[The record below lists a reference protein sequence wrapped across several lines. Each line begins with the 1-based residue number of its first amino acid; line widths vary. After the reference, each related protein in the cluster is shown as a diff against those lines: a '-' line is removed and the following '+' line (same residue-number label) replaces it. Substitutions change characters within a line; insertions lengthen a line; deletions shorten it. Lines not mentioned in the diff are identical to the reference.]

1 MKRCNRAGHR
11 GLLVVS
17 ACGVLM
23 AAQTASAQVA
33 PQLPAAAD
41 PGVIQERSR
50 DIERRL
56 REERERRPD
65 DAPAIDD
72 EALKPAP
79 ARPAPAGVRFQLKRV
94 DFTRSEL
101 LPEATLQRLML
112 ESPGANPSRM
122 KRLALAAIRE
132 TFEETGIVIGRTA
145 TSLPSLSG
153 PWGEFAGTG
162 HLPDL
167 SGLAY
172 IARAITPPRR
182 PKRFDTRFFVVESA
196 AIAHQ
201 VPDVVTADS
210 ELTELAWLT
219 LPETEK
225 LPLPVI
231 TRVMLGE
238 LQGWLAAR
246 ASGIELA
253 IPFYRERHGRMER
266 NLI

>member
-11 GLLVVS
+11 GLLVAS

-101 LPEATLQRLML
+101 LPEATLRELAAGIEGREVSLAEVQAVVDRINALYRDRGVPTAQAVLPAQDVTDGAVTIKLVEGRVGQILLEGNESTSGDFIRARLGQ
-112 ESPGANPSRM
+112 SPG
-122 KRLALAAIRE
+122 
-132 TFEETGIVIGRTA
+132 
-145 TSLPSLSG
+145 
-153 PWGEFAGTG
+153 
-162 HLPDL
+162 
-167 SGLAY
+167 
-172 IARAITPPRR
+172 
-182 PKRFDTRFFVVESA
+182 
-196 AIAHQ
+196 
-201 VPDVVTADS
+201 
-210 ELTELAWLT
+210 ELAD
-219 LPETEK
+219 
-225 LPLPVI
+225 V
-231 TRVMLGE
+231 GE
-238 LQGWLAAR
+238 L
-246 ASGIELA
+246 
-253 IPFYRERHGRMER
+253 ERRMLR
-266 NLI
+266 FNRSQDVQCS

>member
-101 LPEATLQRLML
+101 LPEATLR
-112 ESPGANPSRM
+112 E
-122 KRLALAAIRE
+122 LAAGIEGREVSLAEVQAVVDRINALYRDRGVPTAQAVLPAQDVTDGAVTIKLVEGRVGQILLEGNDSTSGDFIR
-132 TFEETGIVIGRTA
+132 
-145 TSLPSLSG
+145 
-153 PWGEFAGTG
+153 
-162 HLPDL
+162 
-167 SGLAY
+167 
-172 IARAITPPRR
+172 ARLGQAPG
-182 PKRFDTRFFVVESA
+182 
-196 AIAHQ
+196 
-201 VPDVVTADS
+201 
-210 ELTELAWLT
+210 ELAD
-219 LPETEK
+219 
-225 LPLPVI
+225 V
-231 TRVMLGE
+231 GE
-238 LQGWLAAR
+238 LERRMAA
-246 ASGIELA
+246 L
-253 IPFYRERHGRMER
+253 
-266 NLI
+266 

>member
-11 GLLVVS
+11 GLLVAS

-23 AAQTASAQVA
+23 AAQTVSAQVA

-101 LPEATLQRLML
+101 LPEATLRELAAGIEGREVSLAEVQAVVDRINALYRDRGVPTAQAVLPAQDVTDGPPKSRHSIPQTTPSPRMFSTTSNSVSRDKPASSTL
-112 ESPGANPSRM
+112 ESSAARSSTVRPDESTTANSSSVASTA
-122 KRLALAAIRE
+122 AL
-132 TFEETGIVIGRTA
+132 
-145 TSLPSLSG
+145 
-153 PWGEFAGTG
+153 
-162 HLPDL
+162 D
-167 SGLAY
+167 SGLAL
-172 IARAITPPRR
+172 
-182 PKRFDTRFFVVESA
+182 
-196 AIAHQ
+196 Q
-201 VPDVVTADS
+201 VS
-210 ELTELAWLT
+210 EA
-219 LPETEK
+219 
-225 LPLPVI
+225 
-231 TRVMLGE
+231 
-238 LQGWLAAR
+238 
-246 ASGIELA
+246 
-253 IPFYRERHGRMER
+253 
-266 NLI
+266 